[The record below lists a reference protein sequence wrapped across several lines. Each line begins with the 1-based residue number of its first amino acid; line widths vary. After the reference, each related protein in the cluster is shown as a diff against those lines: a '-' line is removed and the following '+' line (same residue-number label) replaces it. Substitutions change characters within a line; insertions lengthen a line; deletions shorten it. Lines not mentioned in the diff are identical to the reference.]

1 MCIRDRVYAYFNSQR
16 EFVRTLTNLAEELR
30 FMPPDERQAELQPR
44 LDQISLPQGT
54 YYPLAHSG
62 EKAMRLLRFTPNE
75 SIVFNTKARCPL
87 YLICEVAQ
95 EEYLVADVQKYLGQE
110 HGSSGAV
117 AAAASAS
124 TPSNGNGGSSG
135 RAAAAS
141 ADGITLTVSSEG
153 GHMSVG
159 EKKREP
165 WPDKAQRLQKNSPL
179 ASTVAGWELAS
190 FIVKS
195 NDDLRQEVFIMQ
207 MIRFFD
213 SIWPKELTWL
223 NCYFIEA
230 TGPDVCALS
239 LSLPTCT
246 RTHPLFPSLYNNAR

>member
-1 MCIRDRVYAYFNSQR
+1 
-16 EFVRTLTNLAEELR
+16 
-30 FMPPDERQAELQPR
+30 
-44 LDQISLPQGT
+44 
-54 YYPLAHSG
+54 
-62 EKAMRLLRFTPNE
+62 
-75 SIVFNTKARCPL
+75 
-87 YLICEVAQ
+87 
-95 EEYLVADVQKYLGQE
+95 
-110 HGSSGAV
+110 
-117 AAAASAS
+117 
-124 TPSNGNGGSSG
+124 
-135 RAAAAS
+135 
-141 ADGITLTVSSEG
+141 
-153 GHMSVG
+153 MSVG

-230 TGPDVCALS
+230 TGPDVRALS
-239 LSLPTCT
+239 LSHSPHAHAHILSSPPSTT
-246 RTHPLFPSLYNNAR
+246 THAEPNPRPRPF